1 MISTDPNSKSELQQR
16 TRSRNGTI
24 WVGLLVGTPLAEDE
38 SLFNDL
44 YRTEVESYLAMTDE
58 VFEVKE
64 YERDQSVV
72 QSQAEVDQSNLLATE
87 KAATERTR
95 IALKI
100 GADNVLFAAR
110 VYDAQ
115 VRGLLMAAREFAGQ
129 AEVSQLVAEA
139 AKHQLGVEKEAVRVQ
154 EIGVKIEIEGIQKA
168 MVQADL
174 AKEKLEVAKAGVRA
188 LMANIGAEEA
198 AVKVVEAQVQIAM
211 TQAESLELQADVV
224 MLFAEA
230 VTKQISAITLAVE
243 SAGIDQAFGIIGQ
256 HLADMLALWEQR
268 AATEGIRAA
277 DQSIIVGAIAALASA
292 EVIGAQVVV
301 DEATSTVAV
310 AAAEKAAATAATG
323 VEAGLLLSEA
333 DGRVAVSAAESAN
346 RVSMAAARAA
356 MAILVNAAQAAVY
369 GSQHKFQIHTAWDHM
384 WIQKEG

>member
-1 MISTDPNSKSELQQR
+1 MISTAPNSKSELQQR
-16 TRSRNGTI
+16 TRGRNDTI
-24 WVGLLVGTPLAEDE
+24 WVGLLTGTALAEDE

-44 YRTEVESYLAMTDE
+44 YRTEVESYLTMTDE
-58 VFEVKE
+58 VFTVKE
-64 YERDQSVV
+64 YERDQGVA

-100 GADNVLFAAR
+100 GADNVLYAAR

-115 VRGLLMAAREFAGQ
+115 VRGLLMAAREYAGQ
-129 AEVSQLVAEA
+129 AEVAQQQAEA
-139 AKHQLGVEKEAVRVQ
+139 AKHLLGVEKEAVRAQ
-154 EIGVKIEIEGIQKA
+154 EIGVKIEIEGIQRA

-188 LMANIGAEEA
+188 LVANVGAEEA

-224 MLFAEA
+224 MLYAEA
-230 VTKQISAITLAVE
+230 ITKQISAITLAVE
-243 SAGIDQAFGIIGQ
+243 TAGIEQGFGIIAQ
-256 HLADMLALWEQR
+256 HLGDMLPLWGQR
-268 AATEGIRAA
+268 AATEGTKTA
-277 DQSIIVGAIAALASA
+277 DQSIIAGAIATLAAA
-292 EVIGAQVVV
+292 EVVGAQVVV
-301 DEATSTVAV
+301 DEATSAVAV
-310 AAAEKAAATAATG
+310 ALEEKSVASGATG
-323 VEAGLLLSEA
+323 AEAPLLLSEA

-356 MAILVNAAQAAVY
+356 MAILVNAAKTAVSKSRNVTRDNQTVDLY
-369 GSQHKFQIHTAWDHM
+369 QVFKG
-384 WIQKEG
+384 